1 MNNCLSLKIKNNE
14 LNLKKNMY
22 LQAILLSLLLY
33 VVFFAIWA
41 GVILPIISTPDNDL
55 GKSPN
60 ENDDSRLLKTLTP
73 GFAQY
78 YKMTRVHTVP
88 KTESDRYRKLV
99 IVSSSE
105 IYLFT
110 ESVAGSVLKKWKFN
124 ADNSSW
130 TFVAVVSGLPN
141 TRVNSEGTNGISLSG
156 STFTS
161 LANVVSYNTNKTIYN
176 WYPTSYA
183 EVVYTVDSTY
193 ELYIWNS
200 ATNTSYQLSTNGR
213 VYKKFT
219 VVNSTT
225 ITAVS
230 DVSDSSCYLDIYKRE
245 STASTWTL
253 FRSVLFSSENFD
265 KAYTNSTQDTLI
277 VVQNTLGQ
285 TLVYNWNATTLLY
298 DKLIGAPTLSKS
310 GYWINDYLYVNG
322 YFIYNTREKIF
333 RMLGKWFNHDITN
346 HIEFSSCSEFAMMYT
361 EFGSAYKISLSK
373 EIQIV

>member
-1 MNNCLSLKIKNNE
+1 MFTLVILINLCMNNCLSLKIKNNE

-298 DKLIGAPTLSKS
+298 D
-310 GYWINDYLYVNG
+310 N
-322 YFIYNTREKIF
+322 
-333 RMLGKWFNHDITN
+333 
-346 HIEFSSCSEFAMMYT
+346 
-361 EFGSAYKISLSK
+361 AYAIKN
-373 EIQIV
+373 